1 MVSAHSPPQRHHRPR
16 RASVAPE
23 PHSYLNRKTTTPPTD
38 RPLARSVEFLDVG
51 WDELGPDPLDDYTT
65 TIDRTLYE
73 DRDW

>member
-1 MVSAHSPPQRHHRPR
+1 
-16 RASVAPE
+16 
-23 PHSYLNRKTTTPPTD
+23 LNRKTTTPPTD